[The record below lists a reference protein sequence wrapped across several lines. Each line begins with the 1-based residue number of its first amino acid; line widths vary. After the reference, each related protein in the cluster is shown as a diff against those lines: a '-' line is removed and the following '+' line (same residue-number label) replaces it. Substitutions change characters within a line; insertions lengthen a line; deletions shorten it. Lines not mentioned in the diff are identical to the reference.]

1 MIIESKN
8 GRLNL
13 LEMYIKES
21 FPKYWETH
29 VQDPGM
35 YPVYPEVINKLQK
48 EGKWS

>member
-1 MIIESKN
+1 MNIENKN

-13 LEMYIKES
+13 LEICIKES
-21 FPKYWETH
+21 FPKYWEAH

-35 YPVYPEVINKLQK
+35 YPVYPALVDKLQK

>member
-21 FPKYWETH
+21 FPKYWEAH
-29 VQDPGM
+29 IQDPGM
-35 YPVYPEVINKLQK
+35 CPVYPEVINKLQR
-48 EGKWS
+48 EGKWN